1 MNIPTYEFHLVEQNR
16 TILFNV
22 EEPSPV
28 FFKADPRIQI
38 IVAERYQGPYEAT
51 PSDQT
56 QILRTADMTMTN
68 DVVVNPI
75 PSNYGLITW
84 NGSTITV
91 S

>member
-1 MNIPTYEFHLVEQNR
+1 MVEQNR
-16 TILFNV
+16 TILFQA

-28 FFKADPRIQI
+28 FFNADPRIQI
-38 IVAERYQGPYEAT
+38 VVAERYQGPYEVT
-51 PSDQT
+51 PTNQA
-56 QILRTADMTMTN
+56 QILRTEEMTMTQ